1 MLPLFLP
8 GVYNDGGV
16 SICYSAEF
24 IIIIIHLLLKNKN
37 IVPGNDCTF

>member
-16 SICYSAEF
+16 SICYPAEF
-24 IIIIIHLLLKNKN
+24 IIIIHLLLKNKN